1 MKVNS
6 NGGFSLGGRKARK
19 LRRKYARERK
29 QIGDRLLGTRRSEQM
44 PLVIK
49 GGVMK
54 EVRKENEV
62 HLLDSVKGGK

>member
-1 MKVNS
+1 MQLNS
-6 NGGFSLGGRKARK
+6 NGGTSLGGRESRK

-29 QIGDRLLGTRRSEQM
+29 QIGDRLLGTRRSEQT

>member
-1 MKVNS
+1 MKLNA
-6 NGGFSLGGRKARK
+6 NGGTSLGGRESRK

-29 QIGDRLLGTRRSEQM
+29 QIGDRLLGTRRSEQTT
-44 PLVIK
+44 LVIK